1 MGFRQ
6 GNAEVSIFERNEMI
20 DPKLLEII
28 ACPDDGSRL
37 KPAKPGLVA
46 EINRRISAGEVNNR
60 GGAQVTETIDEGL
73 VREDEQWW
81 YPVRDEI
88 PVMLVDEAIPLE
100 TGNPE

>member
-1 MGFRQ
+1 
-6 GNAEVSIFERNEMI
+6 MI

-37 KPAKPGLVA
+37 TLAKTELVA
-46 EINRRISAGEVNNR
+46 EVNRRISAGHVNNR
-60 GGAQVTETIDEGL
+60 GGAQVTEAIDEGL
-73 VREDEQWW
+73 VREDERWL

-100 TGNPE
+100 TANPE